1 MRIKIAILCFIL
13 ALIVFINTTF
23 VEPNKKIV
31 VNQPEYNHIVMID
44 TCRIVTDTLG
54 KPFCIWYQDKLYLP
68 DPYQESDN
76 QILKQ
81 NENNNHKP

>member
-1 MRIKIAILCFIL
+1 MRIKMAILCFIL
-13 ALIVFINTTF
+13 ALIVFINATF
-23 VEPNKKIV
+23 VEPDKRIV

>member
-1 MRIKIAILCFIL
+1 MRIKMAILCFIL
-13 ALIVFINTTF
+13 ALIVFINATF
-23 VEPNKKIV
+23 VEPDKRIV

-68 DPYQESDN
+68 DPYQESDQ

>member
-1 MRIKIAILCFIL
+1 MRIKMAILCFIL
-13 ALIVFINTTF
+13 ALIVFINATF
-23 VEPNKKIV
+23 VEPDKRIV

-68 DPYQESDN
+68 DPYQESDQ

-81 NENNNHKP
+81 K